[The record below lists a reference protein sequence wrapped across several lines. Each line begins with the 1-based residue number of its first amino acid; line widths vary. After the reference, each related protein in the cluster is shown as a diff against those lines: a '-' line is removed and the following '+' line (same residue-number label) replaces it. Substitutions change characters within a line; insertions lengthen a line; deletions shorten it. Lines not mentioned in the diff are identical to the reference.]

1 MKFTDHLKKQA
12 ESAPAGE
19 EKKETVRQADMLRD
33 DDLDQVSGGAH
44 RFLGC
49 FDCPLIVEYGNATCS
64 RCEHFDPE
72 R

>member
-33 DDLDQVSGGAH
+33 DDLNQVSGGAH

-49 FDCPLIVEYGNATCS
+49 SDCPSVHNYGNSTCQ
-64 RCEHFDPE
+64 RCLHYPE
-72 R
+72 GG